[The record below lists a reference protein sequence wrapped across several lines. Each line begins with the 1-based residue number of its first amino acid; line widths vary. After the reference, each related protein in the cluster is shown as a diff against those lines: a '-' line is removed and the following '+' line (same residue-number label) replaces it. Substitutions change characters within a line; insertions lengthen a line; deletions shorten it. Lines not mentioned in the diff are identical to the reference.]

1 MSKFNPCLRNGFVSF
16 GDDFDVVA
24 EVTHLFGV
32 NASKLPYHNW
42 FKVPGKT
49 DVITWLPSRY
59 GGRGWH
65 NVPEYGP
72 HNDTH
77 GWEEILTISEY
88 NDDTET
94 NSKRIDDELAKPRT
108 RYVFWRQEREGA
120 QWYKFYGTFLIDAD
134 ATRATLASEH
144 PHVVYRRYSETA
156 ECLKVEDVRS
166 EPLSDAD
173 FAALKGRMLQVKF
186 LDEIGFSADCGKIV
200 EGSVR
205 VWPGMKLFVTEVDP
219 NHVHAICDTQNGN
232 LIESVR
238 KHIQV
243 GNRGDFQKVICF
255 TVPRTDF
262 DLGYVEVLPGAGSLG
277 DTFAEKEDDSED
289 RARFCGSASYGSGCY
304 HSPTG
309 KHESEKKH
317 EF

>member
-49 DVITWLPSRY
+49 DVITWLPSED

-156 ECLKVEDVRS
+156 ECLKVEDVRR

-173 FAALKGRMLQVKF
+173 FAALKGRVLQVKF
-186 LDEIGFSADCGKIV
+186 LDDIGFSADCGKIV

-289 RARFCGSASYGSGCY
+289 RS
-304 HSPTG
+304 
-309 KHESEKKH
+309 
-317 EF
+317 